1 MQKRVIK
8 SRGCAKIRRFITP
21 YRSVYTIKYCDV
33 APLLH
38 RYTPVE
44 EQEGNQ
50 QNYYC
55 HSHNA
60 PHECLVAFTNVAFH
74 NIVSKKCY
82 LSFTS
87 NIAL

>member
-8 SRGCAKIRRFITP
+8 SRGCAKIRRFSTP

-55 HSHNA
+55 HSHDA
-60 PHECLVAFTNVAFH
+60 PHKGHIGFA
-74 NIVSKKCY
+74 Y
-82 LSFTS
+82 
-87 NIAL
+87 IASHKNKIDL